1 MLFKLLQK
9 KLFVTSTCHYLLYYF
24 SGRPVLTNL
33 LSINRPT
40 KLLSKLKHQWSLYFA
55 TFGLNHTNIGSERLF
70 GHCTKK
76 RRKQGEHK
84 RLLSFVE
91 QPLFSTDMCQGSGVA
106 CYREGYQSS
115 RKKGKLLKKQ
125 CYQWLK
131 GKARYAG
138 PYFCSCGGLRTLLRL

>member
-1 MLFKLLQK
+1 MLNLEHLTLNIAYYTLYIQYFLLTDSTTVSNFLQDISHWTFNIKNYITSSIIYWQYLCYTLNKKRVKKMLFKLLQK

-76 RRKQGEHK
+76 RRK
-84 RLLSFVE
+84 
-91 QPLFSTDMCQGSGVA
+91 
-106 CYREGYQSS
+106 
-115 RKKGKLLKKQ
+115 
-125 CYQWLK
+125 
-131 GKARYAG
+131 
-138 PYFCSCGGLRTLLRL
+138 